1 MWERYFC
8 LEEKLRRLTQMTG
21 VLGYLVF
28 DCCRDNPCEGE
39 NIDAKKPTEIK
50 PLPKPK
56 VVEDESSE
64 EETKESTKKHDF
76 LKRAQD
82 SKMMT
87 SL

>member
-1 MWERYFC
+1 
-8 LEEKLRRLTQMTG
+8 MTG

-64 EETKESTKKHDF
+64 EETKEPTKKHDF
-76 LKRAQD
+76 LKRAKPPA
-82 SKMMT
+82 SKPIT
-87 SL
+87 STPAKPT